1 MKEGVQVQI
10 RWQLRSSRWNS
21 DLKGSLQSQRLCSL
35 WQLFSFIST
44 SAIKISWQKAS
55 TEERACVAHPS
66 NALVRY
72 YREVGA
78 GTSGT
83 APTGKSS
90 ERVIH
95 GSLQAVVRNKESKC
109 VSPCLLAHAQFFSS
123 LTVLRPLYL
132 GNGAAPMAQ
141 KCPQVVWSRSFLL
154 KTLLP
159 GWLQTVTLRA
169 EVSQNGGTV
178 LER

>member
-10 RWQLRSSRWNS
+10 RWRLRSSRWNS
-21 DLKGSLQSQRLCSL
+21 DLKGSLQSQGLCSL
-35 WQLFSFIST
+35 WKLFSFIST

-55 TEERACVAHPS
+55 AEERACLAHTS

-72 YREVGA
+72 YREVRA
-78 GTSGT
+78 GTLGT

-90 ERVIH
+90 ERLIH
-95 GSLQAVVRNKESKC
+95 GSLQAVVRNKENKC
-109 VSPCLLAHAQFFSS
+109 VSPCPPAHAQFLSS

-132 GNGAAPMAQ
+132 GNGAAPKGQ
-141 KCPQVVWSRSFLL
+141 KCPQVIWSRSFLL

-159 GWLQTVTLRA
+159 GWLQTDTLRA
-169 EVSQNGGTV
+169 EVSQDRGTV